1 MTVAH
6 PHLIGSVC
14 SAGAILGQESGFRSS
29 LIPGGYLLFWGE
41 CGVGEKKRLWER
53 GGNQG
58 NIHIKQVLEG
68 KKRMGRGC
76 QRDRRKMRRVWIM
89 NTKERKK

>member
-1 MTVAH
+1 MVQSVAQG
-6 PHLIGSVC
+6 PSWGRRVDFGVLSFQEVICYFEESV
-14 SAGAILGQESGFRSS
+14 E
-29 LIPGGYLLFWGE
+29 WE
-41 CGVGEKKRLWER
+41 KKKRLWER

-58 NIHIKQVLEG
+58 NIHIKQVSEG

>member
-14 SAGAILGQESGFRSS
+14 STGAILGQESGFRSS

-41 CGVGEKKRLWER
+41 CGVGEKKGCGREAGTR
-53 GGNQG
+53 GTSISNRSVKEKGG
-58 NIHIKQVLEG
+58 WGEVARETEG
-68 KKRMGRGC
+68 K
-76 QRDRRKMRRVWIM
+76 
-89 NTKERKK
+89 